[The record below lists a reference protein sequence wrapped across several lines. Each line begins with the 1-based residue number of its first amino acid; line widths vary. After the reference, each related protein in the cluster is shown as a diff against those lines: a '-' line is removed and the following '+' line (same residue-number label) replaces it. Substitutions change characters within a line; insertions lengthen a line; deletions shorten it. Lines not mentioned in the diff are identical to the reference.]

1 MLAARIAVETSVP
14 KLQALTYK
22 NELDTI
28 TVNCNNY
35 ICVLHLYLMCI
46 QITIT
51 VLIIKTQISL
61 YTGLSPPPSHT
72 CSSLTLLS
80 NSTYKPQSK
89 CCSRTIKWH
98 TFSVPV
104 TCMQFPLNGLP
115 KGFRLRESVEH

>member
-46 QITIT
+46 
-51 VLIIKTQISL
+51 
-61 YTGLSPPPSHT
+61 
-72 CSSLTLLS
+72 
-80 NSTYKPQSK
+80 
-89 CCSRTIKWH
+89 
-98 TFSVPV
+98 
-104 TCMQFPLNGLP
+104 
-115 KGFRLRESVEH
+115 